1 MRCARFRFFVL
12 HEAFFAK
19 QSKEKKSK
27 KPTVD
32 IDLVSLRSLEARLAV
47 EYGHSTGMCP

>member
-19 QSKEKKSK
+19 QSKEKSETQ
-27 KPTVD
+27 TVD
-32 IDLVSLRSLEARLAV
+32 IDLASLRSLEARLAV
-47 EYGHSTGMCP
+47 EYGHATGVCP